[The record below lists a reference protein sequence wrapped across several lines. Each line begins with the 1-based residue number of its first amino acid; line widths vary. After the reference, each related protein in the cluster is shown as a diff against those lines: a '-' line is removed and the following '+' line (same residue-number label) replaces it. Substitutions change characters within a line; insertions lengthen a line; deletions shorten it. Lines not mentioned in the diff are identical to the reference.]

1 MKTAE
6 HTRAASRL
14 LTELAVGDGAGH
26 DLDALLERLL
36 SILRA
41 FPEFPLESSGAIVL
55 INSQGEYRQVAQCG
69 IKNIPSF
76 VPLIW
81 EGDAFASSEI
91 PKECQVQQVRMKI
104 GCEVKLQNVL
114 LFPLRDES
122 QGLGYVVIGV
132 SPTYHLDLMHDG
144 LFETLALLMS
154 ALLRKI
160 MLEEALQVRELELVE
175 AHSDALHKLSLASE
189 YRDNQTGWHLMRM
202 SSYAITIAR
211 AMGVSSDQRELLYV
225 AAPMHDVGKI
235 GIPDALLLKSG
246 KLTDEEFDVMKRHT
260 EIGASLLSG
269 SDVLIKCARDIALYH
284 HERWNGFGYPKGLKG
299 EEIPVLARICAVADV
314 FDALTSER
322 PYKQAWTVN
331 SASEWIHSEAGRHF
345 DPAVVTAFSQAFPEI
360 LRIRELYSDEII
372 DPKQEL
378 SLPPLN
384 NSGKNLITWD
394 ESLRVGIDVIDEH
407 HLYLFHLINDLNN
420 VLESKRGAREVVR
433 VVRSLEAY
441 AKVHFL
447 AEEKM
452 MQRYGYTKIEEHL
465 RQHRAFEQSIT
476 AFYEEMHTNPL
487 VARVDVFSY
496 VYQWLTQH
504 IRKEDTKLSVLVTKA
519 AQHI

>member
-1 MKTAE
+1 MTTAE
-6 HTRAASRL
+6 QTRTASRL
-14 LTELAVGDGAGH
+14 LTELAVGEGAGH
-26 DLDALLERLL
+26 DLDALLERLFSVLKAYPEL
-36 SILRA
+36 S
-41 FPEFPLESSGAIVL
+41 PTSGGAIVL
-55 INSQGEYRQVAQCG
+55 LNARGEYRQVAQCG
-69 IKNIPSF
+69 IGDPAAEPS
-76 VPLIW
+76 VW
-81 EGDAFASSEI
+81 EGGAFASRHVSR
-91 PKECQVQQVRMKI
+91 ECQVQQVGLRR
-104 GCEVKLQNVL
+104 GAEFRSLNVL
-114 LFPLRDES
+114 LLPLCDETE
-122 QGLGYVVIGV
+122 GLGYVAICV
-132 SPTYHLDLMHDG
+132 SPAFRLDSVHDG
-144 LFETLALLMS
+144 LFETLALLLS
-154 ALLRKI
+154 ALLRRI

-211 AMGVSSDQRELLYV
+211 TMGVPSDQRELLYV

-284 HERWNGFGYPKGLKG
+284 HERWDGSGYPKGMRG
-299 EEIPVLARICAVADV
+299 EEIPILARICAVADV

-331 SASEWIHSEAGRHF
+331 SAYDWILSEAGRHF
-345 DPAVVTAFSQAFPEI
+345 DPAVVSAFGQAFPEI
-360 LRIRELYSDEII
+360 LRIRELYRDEII

-378 SLPPLN
+378 SLPPL
-384 NSGKNLITWD
+384 KAREKTVIPWD
-394 ESLRVGIDVIDEH
+394 ESLGIGIDVIDEH
-407 HLYLFHLINDLNN
+407 HRYLFLLINDLYG
-420 VLESKRGAREVVR
+420 VIADRQGAREVVR

-452 MQRYGYTKIEEHL
+452 MRSYGYAEIDEHI
-465 RQHRAFEQSIT
+465 RQHRAFEQSMT
-476 AFYEEMHTNPL
+476 AFYEEMHSNPL

-496 VYQWLTQH
+496 VCQWLTQH
-504 IRKEDTKLSVLVTKA
+504 IRKEDTKLSRLVA
-519 AQHI
+519 EARPGA